1 MPSRSILNRLVILS
15 FMGIVGFC
23 LARAIYLQSVIG
35 IILALTSLGAGV
47 YFLYLLA
54 KMQEEIQREEAG

>member
-35 IILALTSLGAGV
+35 IILALTSLGAGI